1 MLETFRNAWRI
12 EEIRK
17 KLLFTLMILFFYRV
31 GASFIPV
38 AGVNAAAISALVEQY
53 SILGFLNMITGG
65 SLGQFT
71 IFAIGIS
78 PYITS
83 SIVMQLLTFAI
94 PALEKLSKEGG
105 DEGKQKIQQITRYVT
120 VGLATMMSIGMIFT
134 LRSTSATILLR
145 SNFLSYA
152 TIVLSLVAGSMIV
165 MWMAEKITENGIGNG
180 ISLVIMVGIVSRF
193 PVGAISLGKSI
204 WLGDITF
211 WILLPLGLIIVAL
224 FAGVVLI
231 DNTERRIPIQY
242 AKRVVGR
249 KMYGGQSTHIPMK
262 LNSAGVL
269 PIIFA
274 MTLLQVPAMIAQ
286 FWPASSFTLWYTR
299 WLGTGTIIHSVLFA
313 VLIIALG
320 FFYNMITFNPIE
332 ISKNIQQYG
341 GFVPGIRP
349 GRPTS
354 DYLGRISSR
363 LTMFGGIFLAVLA
376 TIPSLMVGMFYSG
389 FSLTATGLL
398 ISVSVALETSKAL
411 ESQMLMRHYKG
422 FLK

>member
-1 MLETFRNAWRI
+1 MIETFRNAWRI
-12 EEIRK
+12 EELRK
-17 KLLFTLMILFFYRV
+17 KILFTLMVLFFYRV
-31 GASFIPV
+31 GASFVPI
-38 AGVNAAAISALVEQY
+38 AGVNAAAISQMVQQY

-65 SLGQFT
+65 SFAAFT

-94 PALEKLSKEGG
+94 PYLERLSKEGG
-105 DEGKQKIQQITRYVT
+105 DEGREKINRITRYVT
-120 VGLATMMSIGMIFT
+120 VALATIMAIGMVFALRQT
-134 LRSTSATILLR
+134 LLYNNA
-145 SNFLSYA
+145 LSYV
-152 TIVLSLVAGSMIV
+152 TVICSLVAGAMIV

-180 ISLVIMVGIVSRF
+180 VSLIIMVSVVSRF
-193 PVGAISLGKSI
+193 PVDALGLLHSI
-204 WLGDITF
+204 FVDRIITF
-211 WILLPLGLIIVAL
+211 WVLLPLGAIIVGL
-224 FAGVVLI
+224 FTGIVLI
-231 DNTERRIPIQY
+231 DSTERRIPIQY

-274 MTLLQVPAMIAQ
+274 MTLLQVPSMIAG
-286 FWPASSFTLWYTR
+286 FWPASGFSLWYQK
-299 WLGTGTIIHSVLFA
+299 WMGTGTVIHSILFA
-313 VLIIALG
+313 LLIIGLG
-320 FFYNMITFNPIE
+320 FFYNMITFNPVE
-332 ISKNIQQYG
+332 VSKNIQQYG

-354 DYLGRISSR
+354 DYLAKIASR
-363 LTMFGGIFLAVLA
+363 LTMFGGLFLAVLA
-376 TIPSLMVGMFYSG
+376 TVPTLVIGIFYDA

-398 ISVSVALETSKAL
+398 ISVSVALETSKSL